1 MKISNPT
8 AKLGEEK
15 ASLYLKRNKFHI
27 LTRNFR
33 KRYGEIDIVAIDTSL
48 KEKALV
54 FVEVKTRRSNSFGN
68 PVEGIT
74 LWKLKT
80 LIKTAEY
87 YKMTHRNLP
96 DTMRIDAISVSLTQN
111 NIVEKIEHIKN
122 ISSF

>member
-33 KRYGEIDIVAIDTSL
+33 KRYGEIDIVAIDASL

-68 PVEGIT
+68 PLEGIT

>member
-68 PVEGIT
+68 PLEGIT

-122 ISSF
+122 ISGF

>member
-8 AKLGEEK
+8 AKLGEDK
-15 ASLYLKRNKFHI
+15 ACLYLKRNKFHI

-33 KRYGEIDIVAIDTSL
+33 KRYGEIDLVAIDTSA
-48 KEKALV
+48 KEKVLV
-54 FVEVKTRRSNSFGN
+54 FVEVKTRRSNSFGD
-68 PVEGIT
+68 PLEAISP
-74 LWKLKT
+74 WKLKT

-111 NIVEKIEHIKN
+111 NILEKIEYVKN
-122 ISSF
+122 ISGF